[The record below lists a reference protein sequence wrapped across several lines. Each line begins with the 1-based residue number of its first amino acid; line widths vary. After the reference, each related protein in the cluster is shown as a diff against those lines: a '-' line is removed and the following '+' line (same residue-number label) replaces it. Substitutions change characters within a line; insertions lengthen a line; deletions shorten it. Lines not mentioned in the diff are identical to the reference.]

1 MPESTKGLKAI
12 TVTLLVTETI
22 NFLLLLIYEPIYLG
36 KFQSKD
42 GSCFG
47 FFDKVY
53 FHFDETKV
61 CDLQTNVTLITD
73 T

>member
-1 MPESTKGLKAI
+1 MSLFIWVNFSQK
-12 TVTLLVTETI
+12 TEVV
-22 NFLLLLIYEPIYLG
+22 FVFY
-36 KFQSKD
+36 
-42 GSCFG
+42 
-47 FFDKVY
+47 KVY